1 MSFPLI
7 QRSSYTTALT
17 DKVRKEDDDKEAR
30 MFGFIMNEDGD
41 NDGNLGF
48 LTGAMKQSDGTTNCV
63 LTNYFAI
70 TILDTDRRESV

>member
-1 MSFPLI
+1 MIKKF
-7 QRSSYTTALT
+7 
-17 DKVRKEDDDKEAR
+17 DEDD
-30 MFGFIMNEDGD
+30 D

-70 TILDTDRRESV
+70 TILDMDRRESV